1 MAVVKSE
8 QPFAD
13 PMLFNL
19 VFGHKGGMQPTPEML
34 AAFRSFVP
42 SDALWG
48 VTANPTIGSAM
59 ILFTFSFEKRIQ
71 SHPAATPINILHPTE
86 IQTAFIAP
94 GIPVVLINGENAND
108 KSVGAIVL
116 LISEQMPNTPPRIAP
131 AAGPNKIAPRITG
144 MRRAG

>member
-48 VTANPTIGSAM
+48 VTHFGRDNWTFLAAAIAM
-59 ILFTFSFEKRIQ
+59 G
-71 SHPAATPINILHPTE
+71 ATPELPHLSVSESHQNT
-86 IQTAFIAP
+86 QTYKKCQ
-94 GIPVVLINGENAND
+94 V
-108 KSVGAIVL
+108 
-116 LISEQMPNTPPRIAP
+116 
-131 AAGPNKIAPRITG
+131 
-144 MRRAG
+144 